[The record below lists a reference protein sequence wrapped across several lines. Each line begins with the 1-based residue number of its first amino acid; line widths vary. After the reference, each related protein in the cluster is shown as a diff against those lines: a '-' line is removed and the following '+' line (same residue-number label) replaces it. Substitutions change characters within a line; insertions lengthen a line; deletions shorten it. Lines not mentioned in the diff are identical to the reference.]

1 MRLVFMGT
9 SNFATPS
16 LHALVAAGHQVTAVV
31 TQPDRPAGRGRR
43 PLPSPV
49 KAAAQELGLPLLQP
63 ERASA
68 PDSIEQIRHFQP
80 ELLVVAAYGQ
90 LLSPALLA
98 VPPRGAVNVHAS
110 LLPRYR
116 GAAPV
121 QRAIMADEEETGV
134 TIMWM
139 TERLD
144 AGDIILQEC
153 TPIGPRETAGE
164 LLARLAGMGARLLV
178 AALALIVASTAP
190 RRPQDERQATL
201 APSLRK
207 EERLI
212 PWQEPAAAVVARV
225 RALSPRPGALTRHEG
240 RQLKVLRARTLEKLC
255 PAAGTAGQVVE
266 ISRDGIFVG
275 AGVGCV
281 LLEQLQ
287 PESGKIMTALEYAR
301 GYRVSPGQT
310 LS

>member
-9 SNFATPS
+9 SDFATPS

-90 LLSPALLA
+90 ILSPALLA

-266 ISRDGIFVG
+266 ISRDGILVG

-287 PESGKIMTALEYAR
+287 PESGKIMRALEYAR

>member
-266 ISRDGIFVG
+266 ISRDGILVG

>member
-9 SNFATPS
+9 SDFATPS